1 MFISVLYLRTELKN
15 TNDTSFYDVCNFGQP
30 IVTIVTIVTII
41 QAESVII
48 MGKPS

>member
-30 IVTIVTIVTII
+30 IVTIVTII

-48 MGKPS
+48 MGNPS